1 MKAIQIVKLSE
12 NIPRYLLTK
21 ALGAIYRPAFWGPL
35 AMLQYR
41 DVPEPDL
48 PDPEWAK
55 IRTRYGGICGSD
67 MSIVLLDVNPAL
79 SAVVSMPITLG
90 HENVG
95 IIAEVGDEVKDFAPG
110 DRVVADP
117 LLPCAT
123 RGTEELCG
131 FCQQGEFSLCQNF
144 AEGDLAPGL
153 SIGLCGDTGGS
164 WSPYFVAHQSQL
176 FRVPENVTDE
186 NALMAEPFSV
196 ALHPVMRN
204 FPDDGDVVLVLG
216 AGTAGLCTV
225 AALRALGSRARVM
238 VVAKYPFQGEL
249 AQRFGADKVIHLQ
262 EDDLFQAV
270 AEATGATLYK
280 PALGKELLVGG
291 VDIVYDCVGSKKSV
305 ADGLSLVASG
315 GTVVMSGLAGVLKR
329 VDWTPIWLKELTITG
344 SVWSSTETFQG
355 QRERPFRLALQWMAQ
370 RKLDL
375 SAMVTHRFKLDDYRR
390 ALAITADKGRH
401 QVVKSVFAFH

>member
-1 MKAIQIVKLSE
+1 MKAIQVVKLSE

-21 ALGAIYRPAFWGPL
+21 ALGGVYRPAFWGPL

-41 DVPEPDL
+41 EVPEPDL
-48 PDPEWAK
+48 PGPEWAK

-67 MSIVLLDVNPAL
+67 MSIVFLDVNPAL

-95 IIAEVGDEVKDFAPG
+95 IIAEVGDEVKGFVPG

-123 RGTEELCG
+123 RGIEEPCES
-131 FCQQGEFSLCQNF
+131 CQQGEFSLCQNF
-144 AEGDLAPGL
+144 AEGEVAPGL
-153 SIGLCGDTGGS
+153 GIGFCRDTGGS

-176 FRVPENVTDE
+176 FRVPEDISDE
-186 NALMAEPFSV
+186 NALMVEPFSV
-196 ALHPVMRN
+196 GLHPVMRN
-204 FPDDGDVVLVLG
+204 FPDDGDDVLVLG

-225 AALRALGSRARVM
+225 AALRTLGSRARVM

-249 AQRFGADKVIHLQ
+249 AQRFGADKIIHLQ
-262 EDDLFQAV
+262 EDDLFQTV
-270 AEATGATLYK
+270 AEASGARLYK

-291 VDIVYDCVGSKKSV
+291 VDIVYECVGSRRSI
-305 ADGLSLVASG
+305 ADSLSLAASG
-315 GTVVMSGLAGVLKR
+315 GTVVMGGLAGILKR
-329 VDWTPIWLKELTITG
+329 VDLTPIWLKELTITG

-355 QRERPFRLALQWMAQ
+355 QRGRPFQLALQWMVEG
-370 RKLDL
+370 KLDL
-375 SAMVTHRFKLDDYRR
+375 SAMVTHRFELDDYRR

-401 QVVKSVFAFH
+401 QVVKSVFAFD